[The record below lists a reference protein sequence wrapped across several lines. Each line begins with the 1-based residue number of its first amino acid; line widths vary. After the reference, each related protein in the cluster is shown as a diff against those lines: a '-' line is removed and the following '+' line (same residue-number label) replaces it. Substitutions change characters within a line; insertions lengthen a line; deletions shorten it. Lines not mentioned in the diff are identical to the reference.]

1 MKRIPCEADLKSDNH
16 EIWAAAVM
24 ECKTRNPY
32 CGPDGYCHADG
43 DCFEVKVSK
52 AEALEQA
59 VNALSGEVKR
69 LSSQLKAME
78 NSEAIL
84 KATLEHHIQ
93 SLNATYNQATN
104 ESRKWA
110 IHFARQKF
118 LALQKELQ
126 GEGNAS

>member
-16 EIWAAAVM
+16 EIWARAVM
-24 ECKTRNPY
+24 ECKTKNPY

-43 DCFEVKVSK
+43 ACFEVKVSK
-52 AEALEQA
+52 TEALEHS

-69 LSSQLKAME
+69 LSSQLNALE
-78 NSEAIL
+78 NSHAGF

-93 SLNATYNQATN
+93 SLNATYSQTKNENQ
-104 ESRKWA
+104 KWA

-118 LALQKELQ
+118 LALQKDLQ
-126 GEGNAS
+126 GEDDEK

>member
-1 MKRIPCEADLKSDNH
+1 M
-16 EIWAAAVM
+16 
-24 ECKTRNPY
+24 
-32 CGPDGYCHADG
+32 
-43 DCFEVKVSK
+43 KVSK

-78 NSEAIL
+78 NSEAVL
-84 KATLEHHIQ
+84 KATLEHNIQ

-118 LALQKELQ
+118 LALQKDLQ
-126 GEGNAS
+126 GEDDEK